1 MDVAILRVGTPEIS
15 GPSEGRRERLGSR
28 ETARGDIETS
38 LQNRGRTAGEVSTR
52 PLISGERAVTKYP

>member
-1 MDVAILRVGTPEIS
+1 MDVAILRVGTSEIT

-28 ETARGDIETS
+28 ETARDIETS